1 MELKK
6 KKFYSKSYSKSKIK
20 FGFFTRVGG
29 LSKNNY
35 YSLNCS
41 LSSGDNKKLV
51 KQNINI
57 ALKKLNLEKSS
68 LKTVKQIHS
77 NKVLEINN
85 NNLNNKIECDG
96 MITQNTNISL
106 GILTAD
112 CCPIFIFD
120 IDSKFISCLHA
131 GWRGVYKNIVKNA
144 LKKINK
150 IQPNNKKI
158 RSIIGPCL
166 DRDHFEVDKIFKL
179 KFIKKNPL
187 YNSFFENI
195 LGSNKS
201 LFNMRAL
208 IKYQLRDVNI
218 NNIEDIREDTYSNV
232 ELFFSHRRSTH
243 LQNLPTGRMI
253 NIIGFK
259 K

>member
-1 MELKK
+1 
-6 KKFYSKSYSKSKIK
+6 
-20 FGFFTRVGG
+20 
-29 LSKNNY
+29 
-35 YSLNCS
+35 LNCS